1 MFTGIIETVGTVTS
15 IEADGDLTRLTIEA
29 ASIVEGV
36 GIGDSIAINGGCLTV
51 ISLDETRLSFEAV
64 RETMERTSL
73 GDLKEGSR
81 VNLERAM
88 RVGDRFDGHIV
99 QGHVDGVGT
108 VRQLGQSGHDVR
120 LQIDCGSEFADGL
133 VEKGSIAIDGVSL
146 TITAVTQSGFDVAL
160 IPHTLEVTTFRDR
173 QPGDRVNLEADVL
186 GKYVKQ
192 YLERML
198 PANDTSSR

>member
-1 MFTGIIETVGTVTS
+1 VV
-15 IEADGDLTRLTIEA
+15 A
-29 ASIVEGV
+29 
-36 GIGDSIAINGGCLTV
+36 
-51 ISLDETRLSFEAV
+51 LDDACVSFEAV

-73 GDLKEGSR
+73 RDLKVGCR

-88 RVGDRFDGHIV
+88 RAGDRLDGHIV

-108 VRQLGQSGHDVR
+108 VRQLVQSGQDVR
-120 LQIDCGSEFADGL
+120 LQVDCAGEFADSL
-133 VEKGSIAIDGVSL
+133 VEKGSIAVDGVSL
-146 TITAVTQSGFDVAL
+146 TVTDVTKAGFDVAL
-160 IPHTLEVTTFRDR
+160 IPHTLEVTTLRDR

-198 PANDTSSR
+198 PANDTPSR